1 MLRRERSAEIHSP
14 QKQCYSLGLPS
25 YAAQETHLDA
35 RGPAGAHR
43 RGLRRAVLHR
53 GSPRDAYG
61 MVRYALP
68 HMKLGNLKV
77 GDQAPDFEAVALDG
91 ETRVRLYD
99 RVGQRPLVL
108 VFGSY
113 T

>member
-1 MLRRERSAEIHSP
+1 MRKKLFWVLGILLVLCGAAFGAL
-14 QKQCYSLGLPS
+14 CYL
-25 YAAQETHLDA
+25 A
-35 RGPAGAHR
+35 
-43 RGLRRAVLHR
+43 

-77 GDQAPDFEAVALDG
+77 GDTAPDFEAVGLDG
-91 ETRVRLYD
+91 ESRVRLYD
-99 RVGQRPLVL
+99 RVGQKPLVL

>member
-1 MLRRERSAEIHSP
+1 MRKKLLWTLGILLVLCGAAFGAL
-14 QKQCYSLGLPS
+14 CYL
-25 YAAQETHLDA
+25 A
-35 RGPAGAHR
+35 
-43 RGLRRAVLHR
+43 

-91 ETRVRLYD
+91 ATRVRLYD
-99 RVGQRPLVL
+99 RIGQRPLVL

>member
-1 MLRRERSAEIHSP
+1 MRKKLIWALGVLLVLSGAAFGAL
-14 QKQCYSLGLPS
+14 CYL
-25 YAAQETHLDA
+25 A
-35 RGPAGAHR
+35 
-43 RGLRRAVLHR
+43 

-68 HMKLGNLKV
+68 HMKLGNLKA

-99 RVGQRPLVL
+99 RIGQRPLVL

>member
-1 MLRRERSAEIHSP
+1 MRKKLIWALGILLVLSGGAFGAL
-14 QKQCYSLGLPS
+14 CYL
-25 YAAQETHLDA
+25 A
-35 RGPAGAHR
+35 
-43 RGLRRAVLHR
+43 

-68 HMKLGNLKV
+68 YMKMTKLKV
-77 GDQAPDFEAVALDG
+77 GDQAPNFEAVGLDG

-99 RVGQRPLVL
+99 RIGQRPLVL